1 MEEEKNKQQN
11 LLRRIDTLSSR
22 SYVEIAEQQ
31 KLEELKQILQDA
43 TFTVVV
49 IGEFSRG
56 KSTFI
61 NALIGQDL
69 IPMDVLPE
77 TAVIHAISYG
87 KEPALTIIHRDGTKE
102 RGEASQKYLQ
112 QFVVGQRQIENVSY
126 LKIACPSELLAGDVM
141 LVDTPGVSD
150 MDEQRAEITYGFL
163 PQADIIIMLLDATAP
178 LKKTE
183 KEFIEKRVLPQGIK
197 HILFVANKADNIDE
211 EEVPDNYAE
220 FLKKRI
226 DKAFGEQIEVELF
239 LMSSKQ
245 ALIGALQADN
255 AMLQQSGLIPL
266 ANRLNDIFAIER
278 QGIRSERMNW
288 QYQRICGQ
296 IYRRLSNKSCLA
308 EADETALEKA
318 HTALV
323 QLIGNEDDNR
333 QIEAYVAQSEQEILK
348 IIEKSLTF
356 FHDKLHE
363 EVMEM
368 VMEYRGQDF
377 KKFVEGRLQRNVER
391 EIENWIALYSPR
403 IEQLI
408 AKMKGELAQGI
419 ARKFRKQVI
428 MRDGQSLQQGLAGHY
443 SVQIESMDI
452 SNTDVKAGA
461 IAALGGIGLTL
472 VAGSALMPFVSFAA
486 MPLIRRQMLE
496 VSLEKA
502 RAELIP
508 DLEEQLRTCFLN
520 LLGDVNAR
528 VHEIIQGAIAEV
540 MGQYRQILQDYRTG
554 IETEIEDK
562 QRDKADV
569 QRKQT
574 QLEEDL
580 QDLKTMML

>member
-226 DKAFGEQIEVELF
+226 DKAFGEQIEVVV
-239 LMSSKQ
+239 Q
-245 ALIGALQADN
+245 DQNGGAGGALVDGHDEIGHGV
-255 AMLQQSGLIPL
+255 L
-266 ANRLNDIFAIER
+266 
-278 QGIRSERMNW
+278 
-288 QYQRICGQ
+288 
-296 IYRRLSNKSCLA
+296 LS
-308 EADETALEKA
+308 
-318 HTALV
+318 
-323 QLIGNEDDNR
+323 
-333 QIEAYVAQSEQEILK
+333 
-348 IIEKSLTF
+348 
-356 FHDKLHE
+356 
-363 EVMEM
+363 
-368 VMEYRGQDF
+368 
-377 KKFVEGRLQRNVER
+377 
-391 EIENWIALYSPR
+391 
-403 IEQLI
+403 
-408 AKMKGELAQGI
+408 
-419 ARKFRKQVI
+419 
-428 MRDGQSLQQGLAGHY
+428 
-443 SVQIESMDI
+443 
-452 SNTDVKAGA
+452 
-461 IAALGGIGLTL
+461 
-472 VAGSALMPFVSFAA
+472 
-486 MPLIRRQMLE
+486 
-496 VSLEKA
+496 
-502 RAELIP
+502 
-508 DLEEQLRTCFLN
+508 
-520 LLGDVNAR
+520 
-528 VHEIIQGAIAEV
+528 
-540 MGQYRQILQDYRTG
+540 
-554 IETEIEDK
+554 
-562 QRDKADV
+562 
-569 QRKQT
+569 
-574 QLEEDL
+574 
-580 QDLKTMML
+580 

>member
-77 TAVIHAISYG
+77 KAVIHAISYG